1 MQGGVELSWAR
12 FNSTQL
18 RPAGSSWEKGVCQSV
33 CLSVCQTHK
42 TEHWDKRKKD
52 LSSSLHHTKG
62 HLAYTFW
69 EEEWLVG
76 RPLLPK
82 ILGQPAPI
90 VGAKFPILNR
100 YSLVATQTYM

>member
-1 MQGGVELSWAR
+1 MYAKVVKTPDANNNKCIY
-12 FNSTQL
+12 FY

-62 HLAYTFW
+62 HLAYTF
-69 EEEWLVG
+69 
-76 RPLLPK
+76 
-82 ILGQPAPI
+82 
-90 VGAKFPILNR
+90 
-100 YSLVATQTYM
+100 